1 MELEKPRAKRD
12 EGGIRAE
19 QEEAQLALSQ
29 EMNEQ
34 HPENTNQS
42 AAKMEEMEKWLK
54 EREAECQNI
63 EQDYV
68 RAQG

>member
-1 MELEKPRAKRD
+1 MELEKLRAKRD
-12 EGGIRAE
+12 EGGILAE

-34 HPENTNQS
+34 HPENTYQS
-42 AAKMEEMEKWLK
+42 AAKMKEMEKWLQ
-54 EREAECQNI
+54 ERVAESQNI
-63 EQDYV
+63 EQDYI